1 MIARGIAGRI
11 ARLEQY
17 RRPRSSY
24 VLHLST
30 PPTPEELA
38 AIEQGQG
45 RGAPLCCPS
54 AHLRQRGGMAGQL
67 CPSGGA
73 AMIARNV
80 ESRIT
85 KLEARSARPDEMLV
99 VWRMP
104 DGDVAEALKDA
115 TFAKGDKVIC
125 AEWFDDSPPPAPRWY
140 GDQLRRAM
148 TPAEYEQINRTIDRV
163 ADSPRPSEILASRRS
178 PASPRIG

>member
-1 MIARGIAGRI
+1 
-11 ARLEQY
+11 
-17 RRPRSSY
+17 
-24 VLHLST
+24 
-30 PPTPEELA
+30 
-38 AIEQGQG
+38 
-45 RGAPLCCPS
+45 
-54 AHLRQRGGMAGQL
+54 
-67 CPSGGA
+67 
-73 AMIARNV
+73 MIARNV

-85 KLEARSARPDEMLV
+85 RLEARSARPDEMLV
-99 VWRMP
+99 VWRKP

-148 TPAEYEQINRTIDRV
+148 TLQPNMSNSTVQSIASRITTK
-163 ADSPRPSEILASRRS
+163 PSEILASRRS